1 VIRGSLIRL
10 ISYTYKI
17 DYIFVIQGK
26 AYGQILADI
35 ELANMPLLSTL
46 RNVVLRNRVVGTIF
60 PSIFRVLLLL
70 HRQRLHVYTL
80 KVCRELNCFCRCRKN
95 FGRQRIF

>member
-1 VIRGSLIRL
+1 MVRGSLILL

-17 DYIFVIQGK
+17 DHIFVIQGK

-46 RNVVLRNRVVGTIF
+46 RNVV
-60 PSIFRVLLLL
+60 
-70 HRQRLHVYTL
+70 Y
-80 KVCRELNCFCRCRKN
+80 CEEEL
-95 FGRQRIF
+95 